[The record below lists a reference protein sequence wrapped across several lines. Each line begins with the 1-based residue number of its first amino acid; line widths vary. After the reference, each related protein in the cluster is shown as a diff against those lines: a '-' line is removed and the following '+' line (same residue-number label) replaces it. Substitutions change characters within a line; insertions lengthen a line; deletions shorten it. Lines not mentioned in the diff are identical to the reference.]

1 MKKILVFLAFLIF
14 LAGCSSAD
22 LALSDLKANYPNS
35 FAEPIDSLPESK
47 QERVGLPDELPFEVK
62 AVAASAAGK
71 EVTVRY
77 HSTEAHDL
85 TVTTLFD
92 PSGEMAETD
101 LQIPLNSGSV
111 AGVREEKKQVFVEW
125 YNSDE
130 DVIYQIDYSAVDKEK
145 QTQQAMDIANSIN

>member
-1 MKKILVFLAFLIF
+1 MKKTLTFLAVLIF

-22 LALSDLKANYPNS
+22 LALSDLKANYPSS
-35 FAEPIDSLPESK
+35 FAEPIETLPESK

-62 AVAASAAGK
+62 AVEASAEEK
-71 EVTVRY
+71 KVTVRY
-77 HSTEAHDL
+77 QSAKAHDL

-92 PSGEMAETD
+92 PTGEMAETD
-101 LQIPLNSGSV
+101 LQVPLNSGSV
-111 AGVREEKKQVFVEW
+111 AGVREEEKQVFVEW

-145 QTQQAMDIANSIN
+145 QTQQAMDIANSMN

>member
-1 MKKILVFLAFLIF
+1 MKKIHIFLAVLIF

-22 LALSDLKANYPNS
+22 LALSDLKTNYPNS
-35 FAEPIDSLPESK
+35 FAEPIETLPKSK

-62 AVAASAAGK
+62 AVEASAEGK
-71 EVTVRY
+71 KVTVRY
-77 HSTEAHDL
+77 QSTKAHDL

-111 AGVREEKKQVFVEW
+111 AGVREEEKQVFVEW

-130 DVIYQIDYSAVDKEK
+130 NVIYQIDYSAVDKEK
-145 QTQQAMDIANSIN
+145 QTQQAMDIANSMN